1 MGNFPDV
8 LITSIKFLID
18 SLVTD
23 TPIVSM
29 FKISPVLLIL
39 KLILTSLLSFDS
51 KVRSIIS
58 LRIVAA
64 QFLSSFFLIANYV
77 VEVENLVCVTIL

>member
-23 TPIVSM
+23 FPIVSM
-29 FKISPVLLIL
+29 FKISPALLIL

-58 LRIVAA
+58 LRIIAA
-64 QFLSSFFLIANYV
+64 QFLSSCFLIADSV
-77 VEVENLVCVTIL
+77 VEVEN

>member
-23 TPIVSM
+23 FPIVSM

-58 LRIVAA
+58 LRIIAA
-64 QFLSSFFLIANYV
+64 QFLSSCFLIADSV
-77 VEVENLVCVTIL
+77 VEVEN

>member
-64 QFLSSFFLIANYV
+64 QFLSSFFLIANSV
-77 VEVENLVCVTIL
+77 VEVENLV

>member
-23 TPIVSM
+23 FPIVSM
-29 FKISPVLLIL
+29 LKISPVLLIF

-51 KVRSIIS
+51 KVRSTIS

-64 QFLSSFFLIANYV
+64 QFLSSCFLIANSL
-77 VEVENLVCVTIL
+77 VEVKN

>member
-18 SLVTD
+18 SLVID
-23 TPIVSM
+23 FPIVSM

-64 QFLSSFFLIANYV
+64 QFLSSCFLIADFV
-77 VEVENLVCVTIL
+77 VEVEN

>member
-64 QFLSSFFLIANYV
+64 QFLSSFFLIDNSV
-77 VEVENLVCVTIL
+77 VEVENLV